1 MKRAQTPLMRQVV
14 EAAGRCE
21 LCGSRRDLQAHHIIP
36 VSMLPDSLAETEDN
50 LICVCKGCHAKLT
63 PTALLTKIGIKR
75 TQQKNTVANIEVAIK
90 RRIYE
95 LIRDKI
101 EEYGSVC
108 YDIFYEAI
116 DEARL

>member
-14 EAAGRCE
+14 KAAGRCE
-21 LCGSRRDLQAHHIIP
+21 LCGSHRDLQAHHIIP

-63 PTALLTKIGIKR
+63 PSSLLTKIGIKR
-75 TQQKNTVANIEVAIK
+75 TQQKNTEVAIK